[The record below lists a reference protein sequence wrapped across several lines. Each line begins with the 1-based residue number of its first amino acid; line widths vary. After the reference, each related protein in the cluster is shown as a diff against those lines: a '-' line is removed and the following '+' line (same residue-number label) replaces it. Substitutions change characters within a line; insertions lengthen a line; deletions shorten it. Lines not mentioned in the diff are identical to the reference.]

1 MTSEIKKLLE
11 KINAHPFLFVGS
23 GFTHRYLGTED
34 WKGLISHFAKQAKP
48 EMDFPFEWYKN
59 EVADGGAASE
69 QDLPEITQRVEKDYA
84 RRFLED
90 ESF

>member
-34 WKGLISHFAKQAKP
+34 GKGLVSHFAKQANLK
-48 EMDFPFEWYKN
+48 DGFP
-59 EVADGGAASE
+59 V
-69 QDLPEITQRVEKDYA
+69 
-84 RRFLED
+84 
-90 ESF
+90 